1 MRLRHGG
8 CILAR
13 LVAIFFLFCTVSA
26 QSITPDIAY
35 FLFLNRVRSRCDAP
49 KAQSDVACSAYF
61 KRLQLSSQEG
71 ALLRQRA
78 LATLAELEQND
89 LKWRQ
94 YVKDVVEKKE
104 PIPDSKKAERQAERA
119 VILNRSLTD
128 GRAQLGAVLWQRVEE
143 ELANITATTTIVRP
157 KYVPK

>member
-13 LVAIFFLFCTVSA
+13 LVAIFFFFCTVSA

-71 ALLRQRA
+71 ALLLQRA
-78 LATLAELEQND
+78 LATLVELEQND

-94 YVKDVVEKKE
+94 YVKDVVEKKK
-104 PIPDSKKAERQAERA
+104 PIPDSKKAERLNPNPPLGNYKVMHGIVEFRA
-119 VILNRSLTD
+119 GQLWPGAGTYLTTKMQQYYQD
-128 GRAQLGAVLWQRVEE
+128 HGEHQ
-143 ELANITATTTIVRP
+143 
-157 KYVPK
+157 

>member
-1 MRLRHGG
+1 MSPRHGG
-8 CILAR
+8 WILPK
-13 LVAIFFLFCTVSA
+13 LVTIYFLFCTVSA

-35 FLFLNRVRSRCDAP
+35 FLFLNRVRNRCDAP
-49 KAQSDVACSAYF
+49 KAETEAACSAYL

-78 LATLAELEQND
+78 LTTLAELEQND

-94 YVKDVVEKKE
+94 YVKDVIEKKE
-104 PIPDSKKAERQAERA
+104 PIPESKKTERQAERA
-119 VILNRSLTD
+119 VILNRSLSD
-128 GRAQLGAVLWQRVEE
+128 GRAQLGAVRWQRVEE
-143 ELANITATTTIVRP
+143 ELADITATTTIVRP